1 MKDSPTSKNDV
12 NILVE
17 FAPDVKVSLFRL
29 ASIEHDLSEVLDRPT
44 HMMTFKSVETSP
56 NPLFREAV
64 FDSAEFSMSK
74 SDDQVGLVAMGVYA
88 SKAIFML
95 GKTEK
100 EELDLNEMMQFALM
114 KLEEIVGEAANR
126 VSKQSQAKHP
136 EIPWS
141 EVIGMRNRLVHDFE
155 AVDLSTLRETII
167 DDLPP
172 ILRKLRT
179 IVGEGVADA
188 AFPRTDP

>member
-1 MKDSPTSKNDV
+1 
-12 NILVE
+12 
-17 FAPDVKVSLFRL
+17 
-29 ASIEHDLSEVLDRPT
+29 
-44 HMMTFKSVETSP
+44 
-56 NPLFREAV
+56 
-64 FDSAEFSMSK
+64 
-74 SDDQVGLVAMGVYA
+74 MGVYA
-88 SKAIFML
+88 SKAIFMF

-100 EELDLNEMMQFALM
+100 EELDLNEMIQLALM
-114 KLEEIVGEAANR
+114 KLEEIVGEAASR

-155 AVDLSTLRETII
+155 AVDLSTLREMII

>member
-1 MKDSPTSKNDV
+1 
-12 NILVE
+12 
-17 FAPDVKVSLFRL
+17 
-29 ASIEHDLSEVLDRPT
+29 
-44 HMMTFKSVETSP
+44 
-56 NPLFREAV
+56 
-64 FDSAEFSMSK
+64 MSK

-114 KLEEIVGEAANR
+114 KLEKIVGEAANR
-126 VSKQSQAKHP
+126 VSKQTQAKHP

-172 ILRKLRT
+172 LLRKLRT